1 MPLDTLS
8 RNSSGNRALIWKL
21 VNFFVFAIET
31 VMFSFCLHHSGMR
44 WMYEARIRYKS
55 DTKLNGWRKQVD
67 SVQCSH
73 IRTRNCR
80 GYLVFDF
87 DFCLVNRRSLRMYQ
101 FTLRGCT
108 PITFGSYVAFDCVSV
123 WMGSN
128 AHRECSAASVLFIYL
143 FVVFSVP
150 EKKNTQTKCW
160 LRRESVETALV
171 THVTHTHSRRR
182 KRATH
187 VKIICSS
194 EICRKHTVR
203 WLMCKRCLRC
213 VVRVCLCGDML
224 VRMFVFL
231 FYLLDLLFRFCRSL
245 AHFRVICQISLACE
259 QQSAAV
265 NRNSR
270 NRTTYKCKNY
280 VEAPSAPCALRA
292 ELSQKKTTNWNEWRK
307 TKIEWRRFNRCG
319 GAARISLELCQSCVR
334 RWWRRRQ
341 LHFVF
346 CFVLSILLRAAMCL
360 CVC

>member
-1 MPLDTLS
+1 MLT
-8 RNSSGNRALIWKL
+8 
-21 VNFFVFAIET
+21 
-31 VMFSFCLHHSGMR
+31 
-44 WMYEARIRYKS
+44 
-55 DTKLNGWRKQVD
+55 
-67 SVQCSH
+67 H

-80 GYLVFDF
+80 DYLVFDF
-87 DFCLVNRRSLRMYQ
+87 DFCLVNRRSLRVYQ

-213 VVRVCLCGDML
+213 VVRVCLCGDIL
-224 VRMFVFL
+224 VRMFVFR

-245 AHFRVICQISLACE
+245 AHLRVICQISLACE

-292 ELSQKKTTNWNEWRK
+292 ELSQKKPQIEMNEEKKKLNEGDSIGVAVQR
-307 TKIEWRRFNRCG
+307 EFHLNCVNRACG
-319 GAARISLELCQSCVR
+319 GGGDGGNCTS
-334 RWWRRRQ
+334 
-341 LHFVF
+341 
-346 CFVLSILLRAAMCL
+346 CFVLFYLFCCALQCVCVCVSRLRHIRIYLHKFLVFLLLRVPFNMHSAFMDMRN
-360 CVC
+360 